1 MLYLDPVAKNL
12 LNGIDIAVPLRVEL
26 FYSLASAKA
35 ELGAARK
42 NLKLRMGRTATTG
55 SCYVEVIRLLHPPQ
69 DDDDLLLALSNLSS
83 GYTPVSAPSQEVD
96 MMDEDG
102 DDEALCLNK
111 SSTTNGD
118 TLPQYSLYSHQPYVS
133 YEIHLHPTYRM
144 PTLWFTLHDL
154 PMGEPT
160 FDINSVYRHLV
171 PEEYK
176 SQLRAIGVMGGISAA
191 PHPITDVPAFFIHP
205 CQTKEAMENFD
216 CPANEYLM
224 LWLGLVG
231 GCVVWDITGI
241 ELNVL
246 HIRLV

>member
-1 MLYLDPVAKNL
+1 MAAYRDEYRQWPFLTEEEFELACAFLDRRY
-12 LNGIDIAVPLRVEL
+12 IR
-26 FYSLASAKA
+26 A
-35 ELGAARK
+35 ELGPARK

-55 SCYVEVIRLLHPPQ
+55 SCFVEIIRLLQPPQ
-69 DDDDLLLALSNLSS
+69 DDDELLLALSNLSS
-83 GYTPVSAPSQEVD
+83 GHAPVSAPSLEVD
-96 MMDEDG
+96 MMDEDE
-102 DDEALCLNK
+102 DDEALRLNT
-111 SSTTNGD
+111 SSTTNSGA
-118 TLPQYSLYSHQPYVS
+118 LPQYSLHSHQPYVT

-154 PMGEPT
+154 PMGEPA

-216 CPANEYLM
+216 CPASDYLM
-224 LWLGLVG
+224 SWVGLVG
-231 GCVVWDITGI
+231 GCVGLWMPREMAHEDS
-241 ELNVL
+241 
-246 HIRLV
+246 

>member
-1 MLYLDPVAKNL
+1 MAIHRDEYRQWPFLTEEEFELACAFLDRRY
-12 LNGIDIAVPLRVEL
+12 IR
-26 FYSLASAKA
+26 A

-83 GYTPVSAPSQEVD
+83 GYTPVSVPSQEVD
-96 MMDEDG
+96 MMGEDG
-102 DDEALCLNK
+102 DDEALCLNR

-118 TLPQYSLYSHQPYVS
+118 TLPQYSLYSHQPYVT

-144 PTLWFTLHDL
+144 PTLWFSLHDL
-154 PMGEPT
+154 PMGEPA

-191 PHPITDVPAFFIHP
+191 SLRFHILKGTGRNFCTFGTWPGLRSMYFI
-205 CQTKEAMENFD
+205 
-216 CPANEYLM
+216 Y
-224 LWLGLVG
+224 
-231 GCVVWDITGI
+231 
-241 ELNVL
+241 ELYRGRSL
-246 HIRLV
+246 FRSF